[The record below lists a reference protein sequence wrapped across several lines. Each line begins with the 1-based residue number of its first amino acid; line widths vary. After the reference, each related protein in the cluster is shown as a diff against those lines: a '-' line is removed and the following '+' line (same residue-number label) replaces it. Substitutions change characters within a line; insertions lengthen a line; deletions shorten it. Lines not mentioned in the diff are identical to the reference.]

1 MLTPRRTDGSGGHG
15 SFNVNWSRAVPDLS
29 QSEQEAMEAVIAW
42 PISRAPVQ
50 DAFQAGWLAARDF
63 YGQQLRDLES
73 EIVREHIGEQ
83 AVERERELREL
94 LVQAREVLQ
103 RQRRFDPIKVT
114 IGDAPLDPIALGLA
128 HEIGAALAA
137 SPETEAHDV

>member
-1 MLTPRRTDGSGGHG
+1 MS
-15 SFNVNWSRAVPDLS
+15 DLS
-29 QSEQEAMEAVIAW
+29 LTEQEAMEAVIAW

-83 AVERERELREL
+83 RLRQLVDGL
-94 LVQAREVLQ
+94 LTARADIIGINAAGFDSTRGEVAL
-103 RQRRFDPIKVT
+103 RAIKR
-114 IGDAPLDPIALGLA
+114 ID
-128 HEIGAALAA
+128 AALAA
-137 SPETEAHDV
+137 SPETEAHDA